1 MKHFF
6 NSPKIVKVKKLFS
19 GSSFLNKSLFGSLL
33 LTFLSTSGSGA
44 NGTTIQTGIATKGEP
59 MEVSLVSSDINTSII
74 NCAVSSFVLEDIIND
89 NKKITTLDLA
99 NGIPLFEKGA
109 PDVRRISTS
118 LLIPNKGNMEV
129 HIVSSSYKD
138 YENIDLA
145 PSKGVLLISDD
156 ASKIPYEYGEVYKK
170 DAFYPGN
177 VAELRE
183 AHIMRNVRGQVVD
196 IYPFQYNPVTKT
208 LRVYTSLQLEVQVN
222 SKIAGANCLE
232 EKTDAIVPQPFLQM
246 YESHYLN
253 FNAAQSRFR
262 SLNTDPNG
270 RMLVICYDNFK
281 PAIDPFV
288 EWKIRKGIETEVV
301 NVSTIGDAAAIKT
314 YVTNYYKS
322 HSDLAYVVIV
332 GDYTQVPASLVGS
345 QKYTSDNEYS
355 RLDGTDNYPEII
367 CGRISAET
375 IGDVEVQVKKFLI
388 YEKTPSLMATD
399 RFNTGAVL
407 SLKIGPD
414 NSTKVYLDMQAAKKT
429 LEGAGFTGITELYT
443 DGASTKAPNV
453 TNINAAVNPGI
464 GYLSWISH
472 GSQTSLISFSFSTS
486 NVKQLTNTNMWP
498 MIWNCSC
505 QTGNFKSGNACFAE
519 SWLRANQSGRP
530 TGAIG
535 VAMSTRD
542 MPMGPSEKYGNAAA
556 KLVVDNT
563 RKNKTYGGITFDTY
577 VKVAIGDY
585 KMPIEFNCMIL
596 FGDPSLE
603 LRTKAPMTL
612 TTTHKQTDKVGI
624 TNLEVSCNVEGAYI
638 ALTVGNKIIGTG
650 YVTGGKVDIKFK
662 DPISTDCVINVTG
675 TAFNHSPY
683 FGQVVIGNATNIK
696 TINNVS
702 YFDVYPN
709 PTENSVTVAF
719 EIQQKSSYTL
729 ELKNVLGQI
738 VYSESLPSDFA
749 GQYNKQIDISS
760 FGKGVYT
767 LSLNGI
773 HDRINKK
780 VIVQ

>member
-6 NSPKIVKVKKLFS
+6 NSPKRVKKAFRA
-19 GSSFLNKSLFGSLL
+19 SSALNKSLFGSLL
-33 LTFLSTSGSGA
+33 LTFLSTTGFGA
-44 NGTTIQTGIATKGEP
+44 NGTTIQTGTSTKEEP
-59 MEVSLVSSDINTSII
+59 MEISLVSSDINTSVI
-74 NCAVSSFVLEDIIND
+74 NCAVSSFVLEDIIHD
-89 NKKITTLDLA
+89 NKTITTLDLA
-99 NGIPLFEKGA
+99 NGIPLYEKGA
-109 PDVRRISTS
+109 PDLRRISTS
-118 LLIPNKGNMEV
+118 LIIPNKGNMEV
-129 HIVSSSYKD
+129 HVVSSSYKD

-156 ASKIPYEYGEVYKK
+156 ASKIPYEYGEVYQK

-196 IYPFQYNPVTKT
+196 IYPFQYNPVKKT
-208 LRVYTSLQLEVQVN
+208 LRVYTSLKLEVQVN

-232 EKTDAIVPQPFLQM
+232 ENSDAVAPLAFQQM
-246 YESHYLN
+246 YESNYLN
-253 FNAAQSRFR
+253 FNAAKARFR
-262 SLNTDPNG
+262 SLTADKNG

-281 PAIDPFV
+281 SAIDPFV

-301 NVSTIGDAAAIKT
+301 NVSTIGNAAAIKT
-314 YVTNYYKS
+314 YISNYYKA
-322 HSDLAYVVIV
+322 HADLAYVVIV
-332 GDYTQVPASLVGS
+332 GDYAQVPAQLVGS
-345 QKYTSDNEYS
+345 EKYTSDNECS

-375 IGDVEVQVKKFLI
+375 VADVETQVKKFLT
-388 YEKTPSLMATD
+388 YEKTPSGLSTNL
-399 RFNTGAVL
+399 FNTGAVL

-429 LEGAGFTGITELYT
+429 LEAAGYTGITELYT
-443 DGASTKAPNV
+443 DGASAKAPTV
-453 TNINAAVNPGI
+453 ANINAAVNPGI

-472 GSQTSLISFSFSTS
+472 GSPTSLVSFSYTTS
-486 NVKQLTNTNMWP
+486 NVKQLTNTGMWP

-505 QTGNFKSGNACFAE
+505 QTGNFKSGSACFAE

-556 KLVVDNT
+556 KLVVDDT
-563 RKNKTYGGITFDTY
+563 RKNKTYGGVTFDTY

-624 TNLEVSCNVEGAYI
+624 SNLEVSCNVEGAYI
-638 ALTVGNKIIGTG
+638 ALTVDNKIIGTG

-662 DPISTDCVINVTG
+662 NPISTDCVINVTG
-675 TAFNHSPY
+675 TAFNYTPY
-683 FGQVVIGNATNIK
+683 FGQVIIGNATNIK
-696 TINNVS
+696 TIDNVS
-702 YFDVYPN
+702 YFEVYPN
-709 PTENSVTVAF
+709 PTENNVTVAF
-719 EIQQKSSYTL
+719 EILQKSSYTL
-729 ELKNVLGQI
+729 ELKNVLGQT

-773 HDRINKK
+773 HDRVNKK
-780 VIVQ
+780 IVVQ